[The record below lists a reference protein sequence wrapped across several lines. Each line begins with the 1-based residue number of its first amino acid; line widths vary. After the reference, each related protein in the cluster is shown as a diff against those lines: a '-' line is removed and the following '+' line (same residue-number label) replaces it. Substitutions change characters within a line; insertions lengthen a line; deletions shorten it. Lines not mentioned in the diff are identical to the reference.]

1 MARPDTA
8 ATPDVTAPESHATPG
23 FEDIALSPEAFQA
36 RVFDWFDE
44 HGRKHLPW
52 QENTTPYRVWVS
64 EIMLQQTQVA
74 TVLPYYARFME
85 RFPDVAALAAA
96 DIDDVLHLWTGLGYY
111 ARARNLHKAAQQVV
125 NEHDGAFPVESV
137 EALSA
142 LPGIGRSTAG
152 AIISI
157 STGQRAPILD
167 GNVKRVLARLHAVEG
182 WPGRPAVERKL
193 WTLAERY
200 TPQVRLADWTQAMMD
215 LGATLC
221 TRGSKPD
228 CARCPFEEVCV
239 AHARGEEKRFPESK
253 PKKTITTRQ
262 TLMLLVSD
270 AAGKILLER
279 RPPTGIWGGL
289 WAPPLVEDREAAREW
304 VAREARGAHLEAPLA
319 SFEHV
324 FSHFRLTITPQPV
337 QLGEAGLAPAQAAGS
352 VNESAADRRFVDPAV
367 PDAVG
372 LPAPVKALLARCTD
386 DLFGL

>member
-1 MARPDTA
+1 MA
-8 ATPDVTAPESHATPG
+8 S
-23 FEDIALSPEAFQA
+23 IALSPEEFQA

-85 RFPDVAALAAA
+85 RFPNVAALAAA
-96 DIDDVLHLWTGLGYY
+96 EIDEVLHLWTGLGYY

-125 NEHDGAFPVESV
+125 AEHGGTFPVESV

-228 CARCPFEEVCV
+228 CTRCPFEEVCV

-253 PKKTITTRQ
+253 PKKAIPTRQ

-270 AAGKILLER
+270 ETGRILLER

-289 WAPPLVEDREAAREW
+289 WAPPLVEDRDAAREW
-304 VAREARGAHLEAPLA
+304 VAREARGAHLEAPLD

-337 QLGEAGLAPAQAAGS
+337 QLGAAELTPSAEDG
-352 VNESAADRRFVDPAV
+352 VNEHGADRRFVDPAA

>member
-1 MARPDTA
+1 MARPDTTA
-8 ATPDVTAPESHATPG
+8 APRVAE
-23 FEDIALSPEAFQA
+23 IALSPEDVQA
-36 RVFDWFDE
+36 RVFAWFDV

-52 QENTTPYRVWVS
+52 QEDTTPYRVWVS

-85 RFPDVAALAAA
+85 RFPKVQALAAA
-96 DIDDVLHLWTGLGYY
+96 NIDDVLHLWTGLGYY

-125 NEHDGAFPVESV
+125 SEHAGEFPVVSV
-137 EALSA
+137 EALST

-182 WPGRPAVERKL
+182 WPGRPAVEKEL

-200 TPQVRLADWTQAMMD
+200 TPDNRLPDWTQAVMD

-221 TRGSKPD
+221 TRGRPD
-228 CARCPFEEVCV
+228 CERCPFNDVCV

-253 PKKTITTRQ
+253 PKKAIPQRA
-262 TLMLLVSD
+262 TLMLLVFD
-270 AAGKILLER
+270 TEGRVLLER

-289 WAPPLVEDREAAREW
+289 WAPPLVEDRQAARDW
-304 VAREARGAHLEAPLA
+304 IAQQARGAHLAEPLA

-337 QLGEAGLAPAQAAGS
+337 QLGESGLVPA
-352 VNESAADRRFVDPAV
+352 SAAEEVRESGAGQRFVDPAA

-372 LPAPVKALLARCTD
+372 LPAPVKALLARCTG
-386 DLFGL
+386 DLFGLG

>member
-1 MARPDTA
+1 MMAVPDTA
-8 ATPDVTAPESHATPG
+8 ATPDVAASDIHAPPG
-23 FEDIALSPEAFQA
+23 VASIALSPEEFQA

-64 EIMLQQTQVA
+64 EIMLQQTQVT

-96 DIDDVLHLWTGLGYY
+96 EIDEVLHLWTGLGYY

-125 NEHDGAFPVESV
+125 AEHGGAFPVESV

-193 WTLAERY
+193 WALAERY
-200 TPQVRLADWTQAMMD
+200 TPQMRLADWTQAMMD

-228 CARCPFEEVCV
+228 CARCPFKEVCV

-253 PKKTITTRQ
+253 PKKAIPTRQ

-270 AAGKILLER
+270 EAGRILLER

-304 VAREARGAHLEAPLA
+304 VAREARGAHLEAPLD

-337 QLGEAGLAPAQAAGS
+337 QLGAAELTPSAEDG
-352 VNESAADRRFVDPAV
+352 VNEHGAGRRFVDPAA